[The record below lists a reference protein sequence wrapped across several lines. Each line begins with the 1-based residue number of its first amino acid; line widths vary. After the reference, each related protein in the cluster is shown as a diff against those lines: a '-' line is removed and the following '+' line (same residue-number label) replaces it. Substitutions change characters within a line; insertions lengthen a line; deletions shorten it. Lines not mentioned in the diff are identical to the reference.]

1 MKKFK
6 MLKMWHF
13 ITVVRVRRVQCASLG
28 TSLFVC
34 TDKLNHTK
42 SFEKVWSQFGTHNK
56 SLWIIY

>member
-1 MKKFK
+1 